1 MKTVEL
7 GRTGEQV
14 SQLSLGCM
22 IMGTSTDEATA
33 VRMLDHYVE
42 AGGTFLDT
50 ANRYG
55 MRPGSGARDN
65 PGSGAGTSETY
76 IGRALKERGSAARLS
91 GRHRRCF
98 RTSSSVPRAPNAI
111 FRLHCCWWRSQR

>member
-33 VRMLDHYVE
+33 VRML
-42 AGGTFLDT
+42 
-50 ANRYG
+50 
-55 MRPGSGARDN
+55 ARADW
-65 PGSGAGTSETY
+65 
-76 IGRALKERGSAARLS
+76 K
-91 GRHRRCF
+91 
-98 RTSSSVPRAPNAI
+98 
-111 FRLHCCWWRSQR
+111 